1 MSAKPGLGVGRPLS
15 FRCLYRH
22 GDLVEDW
29 GKCGEDRPR
38 NNPSTASPS
47 RLNSPGP
54 ALPPQMSRPPAAA
67 NSAASHRLMD
77 RHTSWMW
84 STGAGSAVGRG
95 VELALGGLE
104 QLLPG
109 LSEFLHALVLEHD
122 EHVGQVDTRGFEL
135 VEDLLRGIGG
145 GRGGGAPL
153 EARGRRPAAG

>member
-29 GKCGEDRPR
+29 GKCGEDRPS

-95 VELALGGLE
+95 GELALGGLG
-104 QLLPG
+104 QIPPG
-109 LSEFLHALVLEHD
+109 LCEFPHAPVLEPD
-122 EHVGQVDTRGFEL
+122 DTVGQVDTRGFATSQQL
-135 VEDLLRGIGG
+135 FGGIVGVRG
-145 GRGGGAPL
+145 
-153 EARGRRPAAG
+153 AAS